1 MFAFT
6 EEEDDQNV
14 VVLMIWIN
22 NVTTCEIMELVQ
34 QLNVPHMNF
43 RLVV

>member
-14 VVLMIWIN
+14 VVLMIWMN
-22 NVTTCEIMELVQ
+22 NVTTCEIMELV
-34 QLNVPHMNF
+34 
-43 RLVV
+43 